1 MAKNFLLSQLLN
13 EMDASLEFKAINEKP
28 FEMLALATQDIDY
41 DTCVFIASLKF
52 AELLPNNVTMVLT
65 TPELENDLT
74 KRPFG
79 LCIVEDPRSTFFDL
93 HNFLSETGKLKRESF
108 KTVIEASAQIHPLSS
123 IASNNV
129 RIGKNVLVE
138 EFVVI
143 RENTVIGDN
152 SIIRAGTVIGG
163 VGFEFKNTGEKVIPV
178 AHDGG
183 VVIGEHVEIQQNT
196 CVDRGIYV
204 WDDTVIGDYSKVDN
218 LVHIGHGI
226 KIGKRVMSTA
236 GVIYGGRD
244 IVGDDAWI
252 GLNVA
257 TRNAITIGKGA
268 RLNMGA
274 VVTRD
279 VPDGGSVTG
288 NFAIDH
294 DEFIARL
301 KRENN
306 K

>member
-1 MAKNFLLSQLLN
+1 IEENAK
-13 EMDASLEFKAINEKP
+13 
-28 FEMLALATQDIDY
+28 
-41 DTCVFIASLKF
+41 
-52 AELLPNNVTMVLT
+52 
-65 TPELENDLT
+65 
-74 KRPFG
+74 
-79 LCIVEDPRSTFFDL
+79 
-93 HNFLSETGKLKRESF
+93 
-108 KTVIEASAQIHPLSS
+108 IHPLTS

-129 RIGKNVLVE
+129 QIGKNVVIE

-143 RENTVIGDN
+143 RENTIIGNN
-152 SIIRAGTVIGG
+152 SIIRAGSIIGG
-163 VGFEFKNTGEKVIPV
+163 MGFEFKNDGEVVMAI

-183 VVIGEHVEIQQNT
+183 VIIGEHVEIQQNS
-196 CVDRGIYV
+196 CVDRAIYV
-204 WDDTVIGDYSKVDN
+204 WDNTVIGDYSKVDN

-252 GLNVA
+252 GLNVT

-274 VVTRD
+274 VVTQD
-279 VPDGGSVTG
+279 VPDYGSVTG

-294 DEFIARL
+294 SRFITKL
-301 KRENN
+301 KRERDEE
-306 K
+306 